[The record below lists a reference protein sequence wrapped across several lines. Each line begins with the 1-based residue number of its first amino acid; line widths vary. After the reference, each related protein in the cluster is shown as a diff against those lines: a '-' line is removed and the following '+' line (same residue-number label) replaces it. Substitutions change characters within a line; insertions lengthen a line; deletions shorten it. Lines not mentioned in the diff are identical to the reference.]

1 QAQGRVAGGP
11 QPDPD
16 VCGHR
21 GARRSDVGAE
31 PPEPRARPELR
42 ATTERGDDEP
52 APAIARAMARL
63 IGGAPPPRPEGPSQA
78 CAERAGDR
86 GILRDEVVV
95 VAIAGAVD
103 RRPDVWPQQCAQ
115 GARETPDRKSTRL
128 NSSHVSISY

>member
-1 QAQGRVAGGP
+1 SAGAGGGRWP
-11 QPDPD
+11 F
-16 VCGHR
+16 VV
-21 GARRSDVGAE
+21 AVL
-31 PPEPRARPELR
+31 PEPGARPELR
-42 ATTERGDDEP
+42 GTTERGDDEP

-115 GARETPDRKSTRL
+115 DAREIPHLVVPRRDPARSREARPADPRL
-128 NSSHVSISY
+128 